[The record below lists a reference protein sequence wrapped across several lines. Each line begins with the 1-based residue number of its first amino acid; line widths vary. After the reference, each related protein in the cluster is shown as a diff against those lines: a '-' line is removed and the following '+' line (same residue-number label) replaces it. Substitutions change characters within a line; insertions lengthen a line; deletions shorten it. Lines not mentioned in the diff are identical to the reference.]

1 MNRNPPVQSLDR
13 CYRTLGYTFRIR
25 IDLPRVGRIVDGL
38 LSPFAVR
45 LSRDAPTYHLTRS
58 KGGRPLLRLPNGDIP
73 HLTSAI
79 GALDFI
85 LSDVN
90 RMTFERLDGQFLA
103 VHASAASLF
112 GKGIVFPA
120 PPDSGKTT
128 LVAGLTAAGF
138 EYLSEEMALFD
149 REGSLHPFPRP
160 LTMGAESVEAIP
172 GLRERLPR
180 EIRDHR
186 GPRWHVRPDDLRDGA
201 MGAPCRVA
209 HVVRP
214 RYKRGGPTRLRPI
227 SRAEGMVVLF
237 DNAFNFGVFGA
248 DGLAVLAHVLRDANC
263 YELEIGDLE
272 TAVMLV
278 SGLLGGGE
286 GSSRAAPADLGEP
299 QGEFLSIRERLVVS
313 PGWGRVHEE
322 AFEEERPLERGF
334 VLGRIREGG
343 IDTPILSPQR
353 GIFLRWLVRDGER
366 VSPGS
371 PLALLLSVDGEA

>member
-1 MNRNPPVQSLDR
+1 M
-13 CYRTLGYTFRIR
+13 
-25 IDLPRVGRIVDGL
+25 
-38 LSPFAVR
+38 
-45 LSRDAPTYHLTRS
+45 
-58 KGGRPLLRLPNGDIP
+58 P

-85 LSDVN
+85 LSEVN
-90 RMTFERLDGQFLA
+90 RQTFERLDGQFLA
-103 VHASAASLF
+103 VHSSAASLS

-149 REGSLHPFPRP
+149 REGFLHPFPRP

-186 GPRWHVRPDDLRDGA
+186 GPRWHVRPNDLRDGA
-201 MGAPCRVA
+201 IGASCRVA
-209 HVVRP
+209 YVVRP
-214 RYKRGGPTRLRPI
+214 RYRRGSPTRLRPI
-227 SRAEGMVVLF
+227 SRAEGMMVLF

-248 DGLAVLAHVLRDANC
+248 DGLPLLADVLRDAQC

-278 SGLLGGGE
+278 SSLFGSVDR
-286 GSSRAAPADLGEP
+286 SSRFAPADPGGP
-299 QGEFLSIRERLVVS
+299 HGEFLSIRERLVVS
-313 PGWGRVHEE
+313 PRWGRVHEE
-322 AFEEERPLERGF
+322 PLEEGGPVERGS
-334 VLGRIREGG
+334 VLGQIRERGVEA
-343 IDTPILSPQR
+343 TILSPHR
-353 GIFLRWLVRDGER
+353 AVFVRWLVREGER
-366 VSPGS
+366 VAPGS
-371 PLALLLSVDGEA
+371 PLALLLRVDGEE